1 MLTLHN
7 SEMMTHMPF
16 LTLDQEGR
24 EVLLFCQAGTDRIWK
39 AYFRTPDGDVR
50 RLPTALP
57 ADICECAPTAWHDAT
72 GWHVTL
78 IAGGKA
84 DDPLFRLYRFD
95 GPALDRLSPPMAIQ
109 AARSGHIYKDRIVHG
124 EPENLV
130 HVRRPL
136 GGLGGMGGGGD
147 KVIEL
152 PGAFIYCVTYRAD
165 EPDKLLVSGQW
176 QQEEGEGGIFTVEY
190 DLATDVQRLVTCD
203 DGKPAYK
210 CTILGETVLYADRIG
225 AKFEDRRIVHAKSTR
240 GTKSQIAIARLP
252 GQVTASSTV
261 AVKGC
266 NCKKPASTTEIPTT
280 RPSCLECVEKHL
292 GAAYVLLSESQDG
305 YAYRLR
311 AVGHLHEAED
321 ESQQWPE
328 LHKAVRTA
336 RKAYQT
342 QGTIPDWQTLENQM
356 TEARKGGSN
365 AE

>member
-1 MLTLHN
+1 MLDVLHDTG
-7 SEMMTHMPF
+7 MMTHMPF

-24 EVLLFCQAGTDRIWK
+24 ETLLFCQAGADRIWK
-39 AYFRTPDGDVR
+39 AYFRSPDGEVR

-57 ADICECAPTAWHDAT
+57 ADICECSPTAWHDDA

-84 DDPLFRLYRFD
+84 DDPLFRLYRYD
-95 GPALDRLSPPMAIQ
+95 GPSLDRLSPPMAVQ
-109 AARSGHIYKDRIVHG
+109 AARSGYIYKDRLVYG

-136 GGLGGMGGGGD
+136 GGGGD

-152 PGAFIYCVTYRAD
+152 PGAFIYRVAYRAD
-165 EPDKLLVSGQW
+165 APDMLLISGQW
-176 QQEEGEGGIFTVEY
+176 QQEDGDGGIFTVEY
-190 DLATDVQRLVTCD
+190 DLTADAQRIITCD
-203 DGKPAYK
+203 DDKPAYK
-210 CTILGETVLYADRIG
+210 CTILGDKILYADRIG
-225 AKFEDRRIVHAKSTR
+225 AKFEDRRICQAKSTR

-266 NCKKPASTTEIPTT
+266 NCKKPVSTAAIPTT

-321 ESQQWPE
+321 ESQQWPA
-328 LHKAVRTA
+328 LHAAVRAT

-342 QGTIPDWQTLENQM
+342 QGTVPDWQTLENQM
-356 TEARKGGSN
+356 AEARRGGSHV
-365 AE
+365 E